1 MLIEDADPRKRPI
14 PDGAETEVP
23 EESLR
28 AVLREVFAAS
38 LPQAIKRSLPN
49 PAGAAPKA
57 SDERTGATSSKRREL
72 LTL

>member
-23 EESLR
+23 EESQR

-49 PAGAAPKA
+49 RADAAPEA
-57 SDERTGATSSKRREL
+57 SGERCKPTSL
-72 LTL
+72 NVG